1 MPIRHCLPF
10 SLAGSLLVLLGG
22 PLPVLAQGEPT
33 PAQLSKQF
41 GEGFLK
47 GCLASKVAGIKSQA
61 GYCTWTQFEY
71 HFKSGCKTRGSRLGL
86 GHSDDDARS
95 KGVCGFQMMF
105 APESGWS
112 RFAQDCIVRSVLLD
126 AYCASVRIPHN

>member
-47 GCLASKVAGIKSQA
+47 GCLASKVAGVKNQA
-61 GYCTWTQFEY
+61 GYCTCLAASYQ
-71 HFKSGCKTRGSRLGL
+71 TRYDGRSLNIISNLAAKLGDQ
-86 GHSDDDARS
+86 G
-95 KGVCGFQMMF
+95 
-105 APESGWS
+105 
-112 RFAQDCIVRSVLLD
+112 SVLVTLMMTPE
-126 AYCASVRIPHN
+126 AKVCADSR